1 MFFSFI
7 FFFFIVVNL
16 DTKIFNFSFRG
27 DISHL
32 IEFLFFIENNIIII
46 VVILRWFFSIPMFFS
61 SFEYQITFSKMWLLN
76 TRQIR

>member
-27 DISHL
+27 DISNL

-46 VVILRWFFSIPMFFS
+46 VILRWFFSIPMFFS
-61 SFEYQITFSKMWLLN
+61 SFEYQITFSKMRLLN